1 MNPTEY
7 VRSTLTEFV
16 RIPSTPDEDMSAIL
30 GAAVAAIEDL
40 GLRPEVHG
48 DVKAVLASSG
58 RGGVLFN
65 GHLDTVPL
73 ASGWTKDPGAWDGD
87 WLYGRG
93 TADMKA
99 GCVAGLAAAR
109 ALLDRGIPV
118 SLLLTTDEETTMRGA
133 VKLASAPVVREAA
146 AVLVCEPTG
155 LKVVAREKGVL
166 WYRARTRGRGAHGSM
181 PHLGDNAI
189 HRMSRVLRELE
200 GLGRPRDL
208 HGEIT
213 VNVGAIRGGTKPNL
227 VADACEVDL
236 DCRNPAGTTKAEV
249 EALLRKAFRAARE
262 DVDIELFH
270 EVPAAGVPE
279 DADHIR
285 LLRDL
290 AGTEVVSVTYGTEMA
305 YYAAHNG
312 RCAVFGPGEA
322 ERIHVPDERVSLR
335 ETVRA
340 AEILATFAERL
351 ARPDRTRRP
360 ARAPHKDAKL

>member
-7 VRSTLTEFV
+7 VRSTLAEFV
-16 RIPSTPDEDMSAIL
+16 RIPSAADEDMSPILDAAI
-30 GAAVAAIEDL
+30 AAIEDL
-40 GLRPEVHG
+40 GLRPQVHEG
-48 DVKAVLASSG
+48 VKAVLASSG

-73 ASGWTKDPGAWDGD
+73 ASGWTKEPGTWDGD

-109 ALLDRGIPV
+109 SLLDRGIPLCV
-118 SLLLTTDEETTMRGA
+118 LLTTDEETTMRGA
-133 VKLASAPVVREAA
+133 VKLASAPAVREAA
-146 AVLVCEPTG
+146 AVVVGEPTG
-155 LKVVAREKGVL
+155 LRVVAREKGVL

-189 HRMSRVLRELE
+189 HRMARVVRALE

-213 VNVGAIRGGTKPNL
+213 VNVGAVRGGTKPNL

-236 DCRNPAGTTKAEV
+236 DCRNPAGMTRADV
-249 EALLRKAFRAARE
+249 EGLLRKAFLAAGE
-262 DVDIELFH
+262 DVELELFH
-270 EVPAAGVPE
+270 EVPAAGVRE

-290 AGTEVVSVTYGTEMA
+290 AGTEIVSVTYGTEMA
-305 YYAAHNG
+305 YYAMHNE
-312 RCAVFGPGEA
+312 RCAVFGPGET

-351 ARPDRTRRP
+351 ARPDGTRRP
-360 ARAPHKDAKL
+360 ERARREDAKL